1 MGALKLKQKIG
12 LALGSGGARGLAHI
26 GVLKVFEEAR
36 IPIHCISGC
45 SMGALIGSLYGLG
58 YSPMDMEKMALNFQ
72 RNYFLDFTIPKM
84 GLINGDKIKQ
94 LIKILSKGK
103 KIEDLEP
110 KVIIVATDLCKG
122 EKVVFSQG
130 DIATAVRASISIPG
144 IFVPEIVG
152 DQQLVDGAVVDR
164 VPVTDLEKMD
174 VDTIL
179 AVDVSYF
186 DSKPQ
191 INSIFDVILQSMDIM
206 EKESVRQNQIKSD
219 MIIKPIIKQYS
230 STSFK
235 NIESIIKHGEDEAR
249 KMLPQILELL
259 DDRKG
264 K

>member
-1 MGALKLKQKIG
+1 
-12 LALGSGGARGLAHI
+12 
-26 GVLKVFEEAR
+26 
-36 IPIHCISGC
+36 
-45 SMGALIGSLYGLG
+45 
-58 YSPMDMEKMALNFQ
+58 MDMEKMATKFQ

-103 KIEDLEP
+103 QMEHLQP
-110 KVIIVATDLCKG
+110 KMAVVATDLCKG
-122 EKVVFSQG
+122 EKVVFSSG
-130 DIATAVRASISIPG
+130 DISTAVRASISIPG

-152 DQQLVDGAVVDR
+152 DRQLVDGAVVDR
-164 VPVTDLEKMD
+164 VPVAELEEMGAE
-174 VDTIL
+174 III

-186 DSKPQ
+186 ESKSH

-206 EKESVRQNQIKSD
+206 EKVSIRQHQIKSD

-235 NIESIIKHGEDEAR
+235 HIESIIKHGEDETR
-249 KMLPQILELL
+249 KKLPQILDLINS
-259 DDRKG
+259 RKG